1 MKMNRQKLIEQARRR
16 ILADAEEVKE
26 ALHEEVN
33 RVLLGAFQEKLLA
46 INAASNL
53 LVLGN
58 PHFEPNRVLENYLL
72 HSTADNSISPAM
84 YIQLVKY
91 LSQQNQHQQPMLPYN
106 YAHFDQGGSSP
117 IDLSNSTSSSVTLS
131 PPHFLPLSPVN
142 GQQFLEQSSKQIS
155 PSFPVKKEMPELD
168 FGVTRHSTPSQS
180 AFTGHQLSRKRKY
193 SSTCLDSDHSFSSQ
207 VEVMQDETINN
218 FAKENR
224 KENLLTLQ
232 RKCLIDGCKLHFA
245 NKKTMH
251 SHMAEAHGV
260 LQYSCNV
267 IHCAQ
272 SFSTQ

>member
-1 MKMNRQKLIEQARRR
+1 MNYQDARRR
-16 ILADAEEVKE
+16 ILAEAEEARE
-26 ALHEEVN
+26 MLHEEVN
-33 RVLLGAFQEKLLA
+33 RVLLFAFQEKLLS

-58 PHFEPNRVLENYLL
+58 PHFEPNRVLENFFLQ
-72 HSTADNSISPAM
+72 STSDNSISPAM

-91 LSQQNQHQQPMLPYN
+91 LSQQNQQQSMLPYN

-131 PPHFLPLSPVN
+131 PPHFLPLSPVT
-142 GQQFLEQSSKQIS
+142 GQQSVEHSSQQVAAHSQVKQE
-155 PSFPVKKEMPELD
+155 KMELD
-168 FGVTRHSTPSQS
+168 FSVRHSTPSQS
-180 AFTGHQLSRKRKY
+180 AAYTSHLPPRKRKY
-193 SSTCLDSDHSFSSQ
+193 SSTCLDSDHSSTSP
-207 VEVMQDETINN
+207 VEIMQDETINN

-232 RKCLIDGCKLHFA
+232 RKCLIDGCELHFA
-245 NKKTMH
+245 SKKTMH
-251 SHMAEAHGV
+251 SHMAEDHGV

-267 IHCAQ
+267 IHCTH